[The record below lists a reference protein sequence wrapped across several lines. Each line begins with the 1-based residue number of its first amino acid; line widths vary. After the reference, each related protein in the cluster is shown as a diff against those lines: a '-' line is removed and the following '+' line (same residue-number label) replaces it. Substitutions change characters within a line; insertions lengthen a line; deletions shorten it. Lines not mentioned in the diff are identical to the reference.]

1 MCSFFPFFKDKTD
14 CKKSSKALMELEN
27 IDDEADQLGIAFVK
41 INDENLA
48 KEYNLGELPKLVYYR
63 NQIPIIYEGNCARWH
78 LIGIGKLWLNKIK
91 YFLGSLSK
99 EEDVLEWLIENKAT
113 GDDDDVIED
122 VSGRTLQTL
131 VGNAER
137 LAVFF
142 CRFT

>member
-1 MCSFFPFFKDKTD
+1 MRLVIFLDKSD
-14 CKKSSKALMELEN
+14 CKKSAKALMELEN

-41 INDENLA
+41 INDEDLA
-48 KEYNLGELPKLVYYR
+48 KEYSLGELPKLVYYR
-63 NQIPIIYEGNCARWH
+63 NQIPIIYE
-78 LIGIGKLWLNKIK
+78 
-91 YFLGSLSK
+91 GSLSK

-131 VGNAER
+131 IGNADR

-142 CRFT
+142 CKLF